1 MEVREKE
8 RRGNKEVDWKVR
20 KGDKLGEGKSNH
32 ITELVVSLVCV
43 SAWVFLPKR
52 YTTALPP
59 TVAYNMVYIH

>member
-8 RRGNKEVDWKVR
+8 RRGNKEV
-20 KGDKLGEGKSNH
+20 DKLGEGKSNH
-32 ITELVVSLVCV
+32 ITELVVSLVCI